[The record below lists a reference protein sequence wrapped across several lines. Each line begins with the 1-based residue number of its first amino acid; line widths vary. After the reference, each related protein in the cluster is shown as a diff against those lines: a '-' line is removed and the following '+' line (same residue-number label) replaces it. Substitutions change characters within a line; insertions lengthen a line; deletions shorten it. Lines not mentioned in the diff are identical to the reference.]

1 MDVILKED
9 IGKLGKA
16 GEIIKVKDGYARNYL
31 IPKGLAL
38 ELSPMSLKIAEAQ
51 RESKKQKEQDK
62 KEKALEL
69 AETLANA
76 SCTVAV
82 HAGEDDKIFGTVT
95 HADLAESLK
104 NEGVIVD
111 KKDISLD
118 EEVHKLGIYY
128 FTVKLHPEVSQRV
141 KLWVVKK

>member
-9 IGKLGKA
+9 IEKLGKA
-16 GEIIKVKDGYARNYL
+16 GDIIKVKDGYARNYL
-31 IPKGLAL
+31 IPKGFAL
-38 ELSPMSLKIAEAQ
+38 ELNPLSLKMAEAQ
-51 RESKKQKEQDK
+51 RESKKQKELDK
-62 KEKALEL
+62 KKEAQEM
-69 AETLANA
+69 AEALANA
-76 SCTVAV
+76 SCTIAV

-104 NEGVIVD
+104 NEGITVD
-111 KKDISLD
+111 KKDILLD